1 MCAASWKTGQVHVAL
16 HVVFIAATV
25 VGFASLARRIGIPAP
40 VLLLAAGFVAS
51 YLPFVDNVVLT
62 PELVL
67 FGLLPPLLYAA
78 SLRTSLIDFR
88 QNRRPIALL
97 SVGLVVFTTVGVA
110 ALTWWLLPI
119 GWAPAFA
126 LGAVVAPPDAVAAT
140 SIARRIGV
148 PRRVV
153 TVLEGESL
161 VNDATALVTLRTAIA
176 AMAGT
181 VTAWQIGRDFLFSA
195 VGGAAI
201 GLAVALVVGMVRR
214 RIDDDLTDV
223 AVSLLTPWIAYL
235 PAEEIDVSGVLA
247 VVVAGLLLGHKAPV
261 IQSAASRV
269 FERTNWATIQFL
281 LENAVFFLIGM
292 QVRAIVDDLASST
305 LPHRQIVAVAAL
317 TLLVVIVLRILWVFP
332 ATYLPRWLIPSIGR
346 SDPSPPWQITALV
359 AWAGMRGVVTLAAVF
374 LLPED
379 TPYREVFVAV
389 AFTVTAG
396 TLLIQGLT
404 LPWLV
409 RVFGVSG
416 PDPAED
422 HLQAASVYQRA
433 ATAGLEA
440 LEAELTGDEP
450 KDVVERL
457 RQRSL
462 ERANAVWERL
472 GTQVETPSV
481 VYARLR
487 SRMLDAERAEVLRV
501 RRLGLVDQTVLQQV
515 LDALDVEETVLD
527 RAVEASSAERE
538 TELLPPNRPAGCIHL
553 REHEDSPRP
562 QTPEGC
568 EDCLRDGY
576 TWVHLRLCMDCGR
589 VGCCDSSPMRHADAH
604 WRESGHPVV
613 RSFETGEAWRWCF
626 DHQLLG

>member
-1 MCAASWKTGQVHVAL
+1 VHVAL

-25 VGFASLARRIGIPAP
+25 VGFASLARRIGFPPP
-40 VLLLAAGFVAS
+40 VVLLAAGFVAS
-51 YLPFVDNVVLT
+51 YLPYVDNVELT

-67 FGLLPPLLYAA
+67 VGLLPPLLYAA
-78 SLRTSLIDFR
+78 ALRTSLIDFR
-88 QNRRPIALL
+88 RNRRPIALL

-110 ALTWWLLPI
+110 AIAWWLMPI

-153 TVLEGESL
+153 TILEGESL

-176 AMAGT
+176 AMAGA
-181 VTAWQIGRDFLFSA
+181 VSAWEVGRDFAFSA
-195 VGGAAI
+195 LGGAAI
-201 GLAVALVVGMVRR
+201 GIVVALVVGVVRR

-235 PAEEIDVSGVLA
+235 PAEEVDASGVLA

-261 IQSAASRV
+261 IQSATSRV

-292 QVRAIVDDLASST
+292 QLRAIIDDLAAST
-305 LPHRQIVAVAAL
+305 LPRGQIVAAAVL
-317 TLLVVIVLRILWVFP
+317 TLIVVIVLRILWVFP
-332 ATYLPRWLIPSIGR
+332 ATYLPRWLVPAIR
-346 SDPSPPWQITALV
+346 RADPSPPWQITALI

-396 TLLIQGLT
+396 TLVIQGLT

-409 RVFGVSG
+409 RVLGVSG

-440 LEAELTGDEP
+440 LEKELTGDEP
-450 KDVVERL
+450 EEVVKRL

-462 ERANAVWERL
+462 ERANMVWERL

-501 RRLGLVDQTVLQQV
+501 RHLGLVDQTVLQQV

-538 TELLPPNRPAGCIHL
+538 IELLPPIRQAGCIHL
-553 REHEDSPRP
+553 RQYEQPPRP
-562 QTPEGC
+562 RTPEGC

-576 TWVHLRLCMDCGR
+576 SWVHLRLCMQCGK
-589 VGCCDSSPMRHADAH
+589 VACCDSSPMRHATAH
-604 WRESGHPVV
+604 WHESSHPVM

-626 DHQLLG
+626 SHELIG

>member
-1 MCAASWKTGQVHVAL
+1 LSWNTGQVHVAL
-16 HVVFIAATV
+16 HVVFIAASV
-25 VGFASLARRIGIPAP
+25 VGFAALARRIGFPAP
-40 VLLLAAGFVAS
+40 VVLLAAGFVAS
-51 YLPFVDNVVLT
+51 YVPFVDNVKLT

-67 FGLLPPLLYAA
+67 VGLLPPLLYAA
-78 SLRTSLIDFR
+78 ALRTSLIDFR
-88 QNRRPIALL
+88 RNRRPIALL

-110 ALTWWLLPI
+110 LIAHWLLPI
-119 GWAPAFA
+119 GWAAAFA

-140 SIARRIGV
+140 AIARRVGM
-148 PRRVV
+148 PRRAV

-161 VNDATALVTLRTAIA
+161 VNDATALVALRTAIV

-181 VTAWQIGRDFLFSA
+181 VTAWEVARDFVFSA
-195 VGGAAI
+195 LGGAAI
-201 GLAVALVVGMVRR
+201 GIAVAFLVGLVRR
-214 RIDDDLTDV
+214 RIQDDLTDV

-235 PAEEIDVSGVLA
+235 PAEEADASGVLA
-247 VVVAGLLLGHKAPV
+247 VVVAGLLLGHKSPM
-261 IQSAASRV
+261 IQSATSRV
-269 FERTNWATIQFL
+269 LERTNWSMIQFL

-292 QVRAIVDDLASST
+292 QVREIVNALADSS
-305 LPHRQIVAVAAL
+305 LPRDQIVAAAVL
-317 TLLVVIVLRILWVFP
+317 TLLAVIVLRAVWVFP
-332 ATYLPRWLIPSIGR
+332 ATYLPRLIPAIR
-346 SDPSPPWQITALV
+346 RADPAPPWQVTTLL

-379 TPYREVFVAV
+379 TPYREVFVAI

-396 TLLIQGLT
+396 TLVLQGLT

-409 RVFGVSG
+409 RVLGVTG

-422 HLQAASVYQRA
+422 HLQAASVFQRA

-440 LEAELTGDEP
+440 LDKELTGDEP
-450 KDVVERL
+450 EDVVQRL

-501 RRLGLVDQTVLQQV
+501 RRLGLVDQTVLSQA

-527 RAVEASSAERE
+527 QAVEASSEERE
-538 TELLPPNRPAGCIHL
+538 TELRPPAHHTGCEHL
-553 REHEDSPRP
+553 RSYEDSPRP
-562 QTPEGC
+562 RTPEGC
-568 EDCLRDGY
+568 EDCLRDGT
-576 TWVHLRLCMDCGR
+576 TWVHLRLCMACGM
-589 VGCCDSSPMRHADAH
+589 VACCDSSPQRHSDAH
-604 WRESGHPVV
+604 WHESGHPVM
-613 RSFETGEAWRWCF
+613 RSFETGEAWRWCYE
-626 DHQLLG
+626 HQLLG

>member
-1 MCAASWKTGQVHVAL
+1 VHVAL

-25 VGFASLARRIGIPAP
+25 VGFASLARRFGLPAP
-40 VLLLAAGFVAS
+40 IVLLAAGFVAS

-67 FGLLPPLLYAA
+67 IGLLPPLLYAA
-78 SLRTSLIDFR
+78 ALRTSLIDFR
-88 QNRRPIALL
+88 RNRRPIALL

-110 ALTWWLLPI
+110 VIAWWLLPI

-140 SIARRIGV
+140 AIARRVGM
-148 PRRVV
+148 PRRAI

-161 VNDATALVTLRTAIA
+161 VNDATALVALRTAIA

-181 VTAWQIGRDFLFSA
+181 VTASQVGRDFAFSA
-195 VGGAAI
+195 IGGAAI
-201 GLAVALVVGMVRR
+201 GIAVALVVGVVRR
-214 RIDDDLTDV
+214 RIEDDLTDV

-235 PAEEIDVSGVLA
+235 PAEEIDASGVLA

-261 IQSAASRV
+261 IQSATSRV
-269 FERTNWATIQFL
+269 LERTNWATIQFL

-292 QVRAIVDDLASST
+292 QVRDIVDDLAAST
-305 LPHRQIVAVAAL
+305 LPRGQIVAVAGL
-317 TLLVVIVLRILWVFP
+317 TLLAVVVLRILWVFP
-332 ATYLPRWLIPSIGR
+332 ATYLPRLIPAIR
-346 SDPSPPWQITALV
+346 RADPAPPWQVVILI

-379 TPYREVFVAV
+379 TPHREVFVAV

-396 TLLIQGLT
+396 TLVIQGLT

-409 RVFGVSG
+409 RVLGVSG

-433 ATAGLEA
+433 ATAGLGA
-440 LEAELTGDEP
+440 LEKELTGDEP
-450 KDVVERL
+450 EDVVERL

-501 RRLGLVDQTVLQQV
+501 RRLGSIDQTVLQQV
-515 LDALDVEETVLD
+515 LDALDVEETMLD

-538 TELLPPNRPAGCIHL
+538 TELLAPNRPTGCIHL
-553 REHEDSPRP
+553 REHEQPPRP
-562 QTPEGC
+562 LTPEGC

-576 TWVHLRLCMDCGR
+576 TWVHLRLCMDCGK
-589 VGCCDSSPMRHADAH
+589 VACCDSSPMRHATAH
-604 WRESGHPVV
+604 WHESGHPVM

-626 DHQLLG
+626 AHELLG